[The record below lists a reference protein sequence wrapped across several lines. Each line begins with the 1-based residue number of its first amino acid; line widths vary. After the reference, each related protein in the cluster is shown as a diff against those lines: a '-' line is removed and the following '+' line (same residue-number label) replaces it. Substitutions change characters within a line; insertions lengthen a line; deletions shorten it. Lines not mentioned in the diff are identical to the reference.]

1 MKKILF
7 TAYSLDI
14 GGIET
19 ALVTLLNYL
28 ADTKEY
34 DITLALEEKRGIF
47 LNDLSEDIKVIE
59 YKISKSKIVPLRKFI
74 NMLKQINFKRKYKN
88 KFDFA
93 AAFATYSIPDCFMT
107 LVASEN
113 TCIWGHMDYLAQYD
127 GNKEEVKKFFKAR
140 NIDKFKNIIL
150 VSKKSRETFLE
161 VFPELEDRTHAIN
174 NLIDYK
180 KIINMSNEMGIELEV
195 DKNATIFV
203 NVGRHEEKQKRL
215 SRIIKASKMLK
226 DAKYNFRVLLVGEG
240 PDTEL
245 YKGLVRKYKLEKE
258 ILFMNKRR
266 NPYTFYKAANCVLLS
281 SDYEGYP
288 VVFIESMVMGK
299 PIITTDIADTDEI
312 RDKYGII
319 AEKNSKDL
327 YLKMKKFIDEGFIIK
342 EKFNPEEFNKNII
355 NQVVKIINDDN
366 KLIKVDNKKN

>member
-7 TAYSLDI
+7 TACSLDI

-28 ADTKEY
+28 ANTKKYE
-34 DITLALEEKRGIF
+34 ITLALEEKRGIF
-47 LNDLSEDIKVIE
+47 LNDLSSDIEVIE
-59 YKISKSKIVPLRKFI
+59 YKVSKNKIVLIRKFI
-74 NMLKQINFKRKYKN
+74 NMLRQIKFKKKYKN

-93 AAFATYSIPDCFMT
+93 ACFATYSLPDAFMT

-113 TCIWGHMDYLAQYD
+113 TCIWGHMDYLAQFD
-127 GNKEEVKKFFKAR
+127 GNKEEVKKYFEER
-140 NIDKFKNIIL
+140 NIHKFKNIIF
-150 VSKKSRETFLE
+150 VSNKSRETFLE

-195 DKNATIFV
+195 DKNSTIFV
-203 NVGRHEEKQKRL
+203 NVGRHDEKQKRL
-215 SRIIKASKMLK
+215 SRIIKASKLLK
-226 DAKYNFRVLLVGEG
+226 DSGYKFKVLLVGEG
-240 PDTEL
+240 QDTDL
-245 YKGLVRKYKLEKE
+245 YKGLVKKYKLEKE

-312 RDKYGII
+312 RDKYGLI

-327 YLKMKKFIDEGFIIK
+327 FMKMKQFIDQGFIIK
-342 EKFNPEEFNKNII
+342 EKFNPEEFNQNII
-355 NQVVKIINDDN
+355 TKVEKIINDEKIN
-366 KLIKVDNKKN
+366 